1 MLDPQTRQQ
10 LQTKFQQ
17 IKPQLKG
24 QFSGLSD
31 QDLDV
36 GRSDPDTLIETISRK
51 TGQGR
56 EQVEQTVRQLVTAT
70 QHLEPARA
78 SGRGPSFG
86 TGPFLMSG
94 AGYPSRSRA
103 VFASTRPIAS
113 ELVAAGDG
121 ALRTCRTR
129 PDPPRLKS
137 STIVPSRP
145 SACARTPD
153 GPNVSWSPV
162 ISGT

>member
-10 LQTKFQQ
+10 LQTKFQE

-56 EQVEQTVRQLVTAT
+56 EQVEKTVRQLV
-70 QHLEPARA
+70 
-78 SGRGPSFG
+78 
-86 TGPFLMSG
+86 
-94 AGYPSRSRA
+94 
-103 VFASTRPIAS
+103 VSTNI
-113 ELVAAGDG
+113 
-121 ALRTCRTR
+121 
-129 PDPPRLKS
+129 
-137 STIVPSRP
+137 
-145 SACARTPD
+145 
-153 GPNVSWSPV
+153 
-162 ISGT
+162 

>member
-36 GRSDPDTLIETISRK
+36 GRSDPDTLIGTISRK

-70 QHLEPARA
+70 
-78 SGRGPSFG
+78 
-86 TGPFLMSG
+86 
-94 AGYPSRSRA
+94 
-103 VFASTRPIAS
+103 
-113 ELVAAGDG
+113 
-121 ALRTCRTR
+121 
-129 PDPPRLKS
+129 
-137 STIVPSRP
+137 
-145 SACARTPD
+145 
-153 GPNVSWSPV
+153 NV
-162 ISGT
+162 

>member
-36 GRSDPDTLIETISRK
+36 GRTDPDTLIETISRK

-56 EQVEQTVRQLVTAT
+56 EQVEQTVRQLV
-70 QHLEPARA
+70 
-78 SGRGPSFG
+78 
-86 TGPFLMSG
+86 
-94 AGYPSRSRA
+94 
-103 VFASTRPIAS
+103 VSTNI
-113 ELVAAGDG
+113 
-121 ALRTCRTR
+121 
-129 PDPPRLKS
+129 
-137 STIVPSRP
+137 
-145 SACARTPD
+145 
-153 GPNVSWSPV
+153 
-162 ISGT
+162 

>member
-56 EQVEQTVRQLVTAT
+56 EQVEQTVRQLV
-70 QHLEPARA
+70 
-78 SGRGPSFG
+78 
-86 TGPFLMSG
+86 
-94 AGYPSRSRA
+94 
-103 VFASTRPIAS
+103 
-113 ELVAAGDG
+113 
-121 ALRTCRTR
+121 
-129 PDPPRLKS
+129 S
-137 STIVPSRP
+137 ST
-145 SACARTPD
+145 
-153 GPNVSWSPV
+153 NF
-162 ISGT
+162 